1 VKALLESKAPV
12 VALVAPSFPAE
23 FVECGHDQVVGMLR
37 ALGFAKVCEV
47 AFGADL
53 VADRYRKLLQS
64 DGEKRYIGTTCPAI
78 VAYVER
84 YTPDL
89 VKCLAPIVSPMVA
102 AARVVHHRYG
112 ADARTVFIG
121 PCIAKKGERACDSV
135 DEDVD
140 AALTFVELRQMLRD
154 KGVDPADVSPGDF
167 DPPRPRAG
175 ALFPLHRGLLQ
186 AADLP
191 EDLMDMDVVA
201 AEGGNEFVDAV
212 KEFQSGDMHVRLLEV
227 LACKGCI
234 MGPGMSGGTAM
245 FRRRGLVSDYVRT
258 RVENMGLGDWYENM
272 RQYEDLDLTRTFAPQ
287 DRRIPAPSEDEL
299 RRILGRMGKRTEADE
314 LNCGACGYASCREHA
329 AAIFTG
335 LAESEMCLPYAIE
348 QLRTTVRDLAVSHE
362 QLAKT
367 QAALRQSEKLATMG
381 QLAAGIA
388 HEINNPL
395 GVVLMYAHIL
405 KDERMTDSELTG
417 DLSLIVEQADRCK
430 KIVAG
435 LLHFARQN
443 EVQLQAT
450 DVAEHVG
457 KCLAVMPPPEG
468 VSVEISR
475 EGSMPV
481 AEIDRDQM
489 MQVWTNL
496 ITNAYAAMPR
506 GGRLSVC
513 VSGLIDSVSVRIGDT
528 GSGIPRENLAKIFE
542 PFFTTKEIGKG
553 TGLGL
558 AVTYGIVKM
567 HRGDIHVET
576 KDDPS
581 EGPTGTAFTVTLP
594 RKSEPGN
601 TGARPGVALVE
612 STL

>member
-1 VKALLESKAPV
+1 
-12 VALVAPSFPAE
+12 
-23 FVECGHDQVVGMLR
+23 
-37 ALGFAKVCEV
+37 
-47 AFGADL
+47 
-53 VADRYRKLLQS
+53 ADRYRKLIH
-64 DGEKRYIGTTCPAI
+64 GNEGKRFIGTTCPAI

-89 VKCLAPIVSPMVA
+89 VECLAPIVSPMVA
-102 AARVVHHRYG
+102 AARVVHRRYG
-112 ADARTVFIG
+112 PDVRTVFIG
-121 PCIAKKGERACDSV
+121 PCIAKKGERASDDV
-135 DEDVD
+135 DEEVD
-140 AALTFVELRQMLRD
+140 AALTFVELRQMLSERAI
-154 KGVDPADVSPGDF
+154 DPANVSPGEF

-191 EDLMDMDVVA
+191 EDLMDTDVVA

-245 FRRRGLVSDYVRT
+245 FRRRATVSNYARD
-258 RVENMGLGDWYENM
+258 RVEHMGLGDWYENM
-272 RQYEDLDLTRTFAPQ
+272 RTYEDLDLSRDFTPQ
-287 DRRIPAPSEDEL
+287 DRRIPAPSEEEL

-314 LNCGACGYASCREHA
+314 LNCGACGYATCREHA
-329 AAIFTG
+329 AAIFKG

-405 KDERMTDSELTG
+405 REERTADAELDE

-443 EVQLQAT
+443 EVQLQPT

-457 KCLAVMPPPEG
+457 KCLDVMPPPPG
-468 VSVEISR
+468 VTVEVAR
-475 EGSMPV
+475 EGNLLV

-489 MQVWTNL
+489 TQVWTNL
-496 ITNAYAAMPR
+496 IANAYAAMPN
-506 GGRLSVC
+506 GGKLLVR
-513 VSGLIDSVSVRIGDT
+513 VSDLLDSVSVRIGDT
-528 GSGIPRENLAKIFE
+528 GVGISRDNLAKIFE

-567 HRGDIHVET
+567 HRGDIHVDTNE
-576 KDDPS
+576 DPS
-581 EGPTGTAFTVTLP
+581 EGPTGTAFTVSLP
-594 RKSEPGN
+594 RKAEPSN
-601 TGARPGVALVE
+601 TSARSGTALAE